1 MSEKLRIVLATSDG
15 LRHRYAAATL
25 SAGLDL
31 VGVVSEAKAPP
42 AAILPCEPADRD
54 VIVRHFAERDQADHR
69 FLGAALA
76 FPRVDLLRLPMGG
89 INAPEVA
96 EWIIRLEPDFLVLFG
111 VSMVKPPLLDQYRGR
126 MVNVHLGLSP
136 YYRGSGANFW
146 PLVER
151 VPECVGATIHLAVA
165 RVDAGAILAQ
175 LRPEPDPADRAHEL
189 GAKTIV
195 AAFQAFPRVLQRY
208 AAGQLVPREQQLGA
222 GRVFRRADFR
232 AAVVRSMWAQFAT
245 GMMAEYLA
253 DAKRRR
259 AAYPIVPL
267 EN

>member
-1 MSEKLRIVLATSDG
+1 MSEKPRVVLATSDG

-25 SAGLDL
+25 SAGVHL
-31 VGVVSEAKAPP
+31 VAVVSEAKAPL
-42 AAILPCEPADRD
+42 AASLPSEPADRD
-54 VIVRHFAERDQADHR
+54 VIVRHFAERDQAER
-69 FLGAALA
+69 RLLGAASA
-76 FPRVDLLRLPMGG
+76 FPRVELLRLPTGG

-96 EWIIRLEPDFLVLFG
+96 EWIVRLEPDFLVLFG
-111 VSMVKPPLLDQYRGR
+111 ASMVKPPLLDQYRGR

-146 PLVER
+146 SLVER

-175 LRPEPDPADRAHEL
+175 LRPEPELADRAHEL

-195 AAFQAFPRVLQRY
+195 AAFHAFPSVLQRY
-208 AAGQLVPREQQLGA
+208 AAGRLVPREQQLGA
-222 GRVFRRADFR
+222 GRVFRRADFS
-232 AAVVRSMWAQFAT
+232 AAVVRRMWAQFAT

-253 DAKRRR
+253 DAEGRR
-259 AAYPIVPL
+259 AAYPIVTL